1 MTDPNSS
8 KYVIQARITASG
20 VVERSD
26 VVGAIFGQ
34 TEGLLGDE
42 LDLRD
47 MQKSGRMGRIEVDI
61 KSGKG
66 KSIGEI
72 TIASSMDQVETSVF
86 AAALET
92 VERVGP
98 CKATLKVTNLED
110 SRAGKRDQIIERARE
125 LLLGIVTESR
135 SAGVNITDSV
145 RQLIQTDEIVS
156 YGGKLP
162 AGPNVENSD
171 AIILVEGRSD
181 VLNLLR
187 HSIKNAISVEGTNIP
202 KEIVELCKSRTVTA
216 FVDGDRGGE
225 MILRE
230 LFQVAEI
237 NYVARAPSNTEVEH
251 LGHKQIMKCLRD
263 KSTTE
268 LFKDQNKWAKD
279 GKKKRSRRGG
289 RKSKTSKD
297 TIAPAKAPAT
307 EASAAAEEPA
317 APAEAP
323 AEEPA
328 AEPEAVKAAAPA
340 EAQALLE
347 HLDALKGSKN
357 VRLLSGEKLSDELPI
372 TKLQEKLQKKGN
384 NGITALVMDGI
395 ITQRLVDL
403 APEAGIST
411 VVAEKKGP
419 LPRKPVGL
427 SLYTRSDLS

>member
-61 KSGKG
+61 KSSKG

-237 NYVARAPSNTEVEH
+237 NYVARAPTNTEVEH

-268 LFKDQNKWAKD
+268 LFKDQNKWAQD

-289 RKSKTSKD
+289 RKTSKD
-297 TIAPAKAPAT
+297 TKAPA
-307 EASAAAEEPA
+307 EAPAAEPKAAAEEPA
-317 APAEAP
+317 APVEAP

-328 AEPEAVKAAAPA
+328 AEPEAVKAAPA

-384 NGITALVMDGI
+384 NGVTALVMDGI

>member
-1 MTDPNSS
+1 MTDSNSS

-34 TEGLLGDE
+34 TEGLLGNE

-61 KSGKG
+61 KSSKG

-98 CKATLKVTNLED
+98 CKATLKVISLED

-171 AIILVEGRSD
+171 AVILVEGRSD

-225 MILRE
+225 M
-230 LFQVAEI
+230 
-237 NYVARAPSNTEVEH
+237 
-251 LGHKQIMKCLRD
+251 G
-263 KSTTE
+263 
-268 LFKDQNKWAKD
+268 
-279 GKKKRSRRGG
+279 
-289 RKSKTSKD
+289 
-297 TIAPAKAPAT
+297 
-307 EASAAAEEPA
+307 
-317 APAEAP
+317 
-323 AEEPA
+323 
-328 AEPEAVKAAAPA
+328 
-340 EAQALLE
+340 
-347 HLDALKGSKN
+347 
-357 VRLLSGEKLSDELPI
+357 
-372 TKLQEKLQKKGN
+372 
-384 NGITALVMDGI
+384 
-395 ITQRLVDL
+395 
-403 APEAGIST
+403 GISP
-411 VVAEKKGP
+411 AGAAIHHRWRQP
-419 LPRKPVGL
+419 FRL
-427 SLYTRSDLS
+427 

>member
-1 MTDPNSS
+1 
-8 KYVIQARITASG
+8 
-20 VVERSD
+20 
-26 VVGAIFGQ
+26 
-34 TEGLLGDE
+34 
-42 LDLRD
+42 
-47 MQKSGRMGRIEVDI
+47 
-61 KSGKG
+61 
-66 KSIGEI
+66 
-72 TIASSMDQVETSVF
+72 
-86 AAALET
+86 
-92 VERVGP
+92 
-98 CKATLKVTNLED
+98 
-110 SRAGKRDQIIERARE
+110 
-125 LLLGIVTESR
+125 
-135 SAGVNITDSV
+135 
-145 RQLIQTDEIVS
+145 
-156 YGGKLP
+156 
-162 AGPNVENSD
+162 
-171 AIILVEGRSD
+171 
-181 VLNLLR
+181 
-187 HSIKNAISVEGTNIP
+187 
-202 KEIVELCKSRTVTA
+202 
-216 FVDGDRGGE
+216 

-237 NYVARAPSNTEVEH
+237 NYVARAPTNTEVEH

-268 LFKDQNKWAKD
+268 LFKDQNKWAQD

-297 TIAPAKAPAT
+297 TEAPAEAPAA
-307 EASAAAEEPA
+307 EPLAAAEEPA

-328 AEPEAVKAAAPA
+328 VEPEAVKAAAPA
-340 EAQALLE
+340 EAQALLK
-347 HLDALKGSKN
+347 HLNALKGSKN

-384 NGITALVMDGI
+384 NGVTVLVMDGI